1 MPSTSRPV
9 ERTAGVE
16 WPAAVPLRDGSTVLI
31 RPIRRS
37 DEQLLR
43 RGWERLSPES
53 RYRRFL
59 SPMQRLS
66 DSQLR
71 YLTDV
76 DHHDHEAL
84 IAVDASSGEGLGVA
98 RYVRTEPGAAEF
110 AVTVVDDCQGRG
122 LGSALLELLTGR
134 AREEG
139 ISRFGALLLA
149 DNDEMLDLLRRLG
162 PVRILSRQ
170 QGTVTVDVELPP
182 GGAGERLRALL
193 RLLAAGKLEPARGRA
208 AHDARG
214 RST

>member
-1 MPSTSRPV
+1 MPSTSRRVEDPV
-9 ERTAGVE
+9 GVE
-16 WPAAVPLRDGSTVLI
+16 WPAAVPLRDGATVLI
-31 RPIRRS
+31 RPIQPA
-37 DEQLLR
+37 DEALLR
-43 RGWERLSPES
+43 RAWERLSPES

-59 SPMQRLS
+59 SPMRRLS
-66 DSQLR
+66 ASQLR

-98 RYVRTEPGAAEF
+98 RYVRTEPGTAEF

-134 AREEG
+134 ARDEG

-149 DNDEMLDLLRRLG
+149 SNEEMLELLRRLG
-162 PVRILSRQ
+162 PVRVLSRE

-182 GGAGERLRALL
+182 GG
-193 RLLAAGKLEPARGRA
+193 
-208 AHDARG
+208 
-214 RST
+214 